1 MITIVSSAIAIMFP
15 CFYKQVF
22 GFSCPLCGCQRAI
35 VLLCH
40 GKWEE
45 SILMFP
51 PLFSLV
57 FTLFLVIIRLF
68 IPFISKKV
76 VRRALVVDA
85 AFLLLNLVYQN
96 VVN

>member
-1 MITIVSSAIAIMFP
+1 
-15 CFYKQVF
+15 
-22 GFSCPLCGCQRAI
+22 
-35 VLLCH
+35 
-40 GKWEE
+40 
-45 SILMFP
+45 MFP